1 MAIVIGNMMTKH
13 QIWRGTYF
21 DKSPYR
27 PKLKGTF
34 KNLWYTF
41 LGMSYNGNGDR
52 KGCRIIDH
60 KNVHIIQKLWDPKKL
75 ITGKVWENQDKKKMQ
90 MFWNKCVFQKRKG
103 QKGLE
108 LSFCGLLGRLG
119 ENAHRYYQGGCSQ
132 STQAVDHH
140 IFGIQRTS
148 WNSLHC
154 MQ

>member
-52 KGCRIIDH
+52 KDAGSLIIKMYISS
-60 KNVHIIQKLWDPKKL
+60 KNCEIQK
-75 ITGKVWENQDKKKMQ
+75 
-90 MFWNKCVFQKRKG
+90 
-103 QKGLE
+103 
-108 LSFCGLLGRLG
+108 S
-119 ENAHRYYQGGCSQ
+119 
-132 STQAVDHH
+132 
-140 IFGIQRTS
+140 
-148 WNSLHC
+148 
-154 MQ
+154 